1 MFLIYLLDPREWT
14 EEHVLYWLN
23 WAVKEFSLT
32 MDMEPFR
39 NLKGRDMIEL
49 GKERFLAIT
58 PPYTGDIL
66 WEHVDILQKGK

>member
-1 MFLIYLLDPREWT
+1 
-14 EEHVLYWLN
+14 
-23 WAVKEFSLT
+23 

-66 WEHVDILQKGK
+66 WEHVDILQKGKWYNWEKFPDWTSLSDQYVQGFLFVVLN